1 MEKLFRILSINPGS
15 TSTKI
20 GVYENEKEIF
30 EKTLRHSN
38 EELAPYEDIFSQ
50 KEFRKNVIVEALVE
64 GDILVK
70 SLDAV
75 VGRGGLLKPM
85 DGGTYIVNE
94 NMIKDLKKG
103 VLGEHASNLG
113 GVIAKEIADEIGK
126 KAYIVDPVVVDEMEE
141 VARVSGMPELP
152 RKSIFHALNQKAVAR
167 RYCIENGKKYEEVN
181 LIVAHMGGGIS
192 VGIHSGGKV
201 IDVNNALDGD
211 GPFSPERSGGVPAGD
226 LVKMCFSGKYTDS
239 FIKKRLKGNGGVV
252 AYLNTNDMRDVAQ
265 MIEAG
270 DECAKLVQD
279 AMVYQVA
286 KEIGSLA
293 TVVSGKIDAI
303 LLTGGIAYSNLI
315 TVAIRK
321 KVEFVAPVYIYPGE
335 DEMKA
340 LTLGALRVE
349 RGEEKPKKY

>member
-1 MEKLFRILSINPGS
+1 MKKIFRILSINPGS

-20 GVYENEKEIF
+20 AVYENEKEIF
-30 EKTLRHSN
+30 EKTLRHNS

-50 KEFRKNVIVEALVE
+50 KEFRKNVIVNALSE
-64 GDILVK
+64 GEIALD

-85 DGGTYIVNE
+85 DGGTYIVDE
-94 NMIKDLKKG
+94 GMIKDLKKG
-103 VLGEHASNLG
+103 ILGEHASNLG
-113 GVIAKEIADEIGK
+113 GVIAKEIADEIEK

-167 RYCIENGKKYEEVN
+167 RYCTENGKKYEEEN

-192 VGIHSGGKV
+192 VGIHKNGKV

-226 LVKMCFSGKYTDS
+226 LVRMCFSEKYTDS

-252 AYLNTNDMRDVAQ
+252 AYLNTNDMRDVAK
-265 MIEAG
+265 MIEEG
-270 DECAKLVQD
+270 DRKAKLIQS
-279 AMVYQVA
+279 AMIYQVA

-293 TVVSGKIDAI
+293 TVVSGKVDAI
-303 LLTGGIAYSNLI
+303 LLTGGIAYSTVI
-315 TVAIRK
+315 TDSIRE
-321 KVEFVAPVYIYPGE
+321 KVEFIAPVYIYPGE
-335 DEMKA
+335 DEMRA

-349 RGEEKPKKY
+349 RGEEEAKKY